1 MLRDATRDE
10 LAADLAQA
18 ERSRDPIGQLTAAH
32 PEIDVVDAYEIQ
44 LINIRQRVAE
54 GARVVGHKVGLSSPI
69 MQQMMGV
76 DEPDY
81 GHLLDDMQVFEDTP
95 VQASRYLSP
104 RVEVEVGFILAADLP
119 GAGCTEDD
127 VLAATEALVPAI
139 ELIDTRIKDWQI
151 KICDTIADNAS
162 AAGFVLGAARVPPA
176 DLDVRAIDAKLTRNG
191 EVVAEGRSDAV
202 LGNPATAVAW
212 LPARS
217 RVSACGCAKATSCYP
232 GHARSRSRR
241 GPATSLSPTSPG
253 WVWSGC
259 RSNKGSNMPSKAKVA
274 IVGSGNISTDLLYKL
289 LRSEWLEPRWMV
301 GIDPE
306 SDGLARAAKLGL
318 ETTHEGVDWL
328 LAQPDKPDLVF
339 EATSAYVHRDAAP
352 KYAEAG
358 IRAIDLTPAAVG
370 PAVIPPANLREHLDA
385 PNVNMITCGGQAT
398 IPIVYAVSRIV
409 EVPYAEIVASVASV
423 SAGPGTRAN
432 IDEFTKTTA
441 RGVQTIGGAA
451 RGKAIIILNPA
462 DPPMIMRDTIFCAI
476 PTDAD
481 REAIAASIHDVVKE
495 VQTYVP
501 GYRLLNE
508 PQFDEPSINSGGQAL
523 VTTFVEV
530 EGAGDYLPPYAG
542 NLDIMTA
549 AATKVGEEIAKE
561 TLVVGGAR

>member
-1 MLRDATRDE
+1 
-10 LAADLAQA
+10 
-18 ERSRDPIGQLTAAH
+18 
-32 PEIDVVDAYEIQ
+32 
-44 LINIRQRVAE
+44 
-54 GARVVGHKVGLSSPI
+54 
-69 MQQMMGV
+69 
-76 DEPDY
+76 
-81 GHLLDDMQVFEDTP
+81 
-95 VQASRYLSP
+95 
-104 RVEVEVGFILAADLP
+104 
-119 GAGCTEDD
+119 
-127 VLAATEALVPAI
+127 
-139 ELIDTRIKDWQI
+139 
-151 KICDTIADNAS
+151 
-162 AAGFVLGAARVPPA
+162 
-176 DLDVRAIDAKLTRNG
+176 
-191 EVVAEGRSDAV
+191 
-202 LGNPATAVAW
+202 
-212 LPARS
+212 
-217 RVSACGCAKATSCYP
+217 
-232 GHARSRSRR
+232 
-241 GPATSLSPTSPG
+241 
-253 WVWSGC
+253 
-259 RSNKGSNMPSKAKVA
+259 MPSKAKVA

-358 IRAIDLTPAAVG
+358 IRAIDLTPAGVG